1 MRAFVETP
9 MDLFENGVKRDP
21 GKLYAPPMRGTDVP
35 KILNLGS
42 GNAPMRPD
50 WKEAKYLE
58 PGVESNLFEVI
69 DLDRPQWEAP
79 FLDYPEASCA
89 AVHMY
94 HFLEHL
100 DVDTVRQQLL
110 EVERVLMYMG
120 VANIVV
126 PHAMS
131 PLAFQAPDHRSF
143 WTEEGWQD
151 MFYSAGYDSA
161 YGHQWEMDIS
171 FMMVGGVRWSN
182 LCVMLQL
189 VKTCGEEFDTP
200 WRRS

>member
-1 MRAFVETP
+1 MKAFVEAP
-9 MDLFENGVKRDP
+9 MDLFENGVKRSP
-21 GKLYAPPMRGTDVP
+21 GVIYAPPARGYPDP
-35 KILNLGS
+35 PIILNLGS
-42 GNAPMRPD
+42 GNAPMS
-50 WKEAKYLE
+50 
-58 PGVESNLFEVI
+58 GVSVEWGDPNGVFNIV
-69 DLDRPQWEAP
+69 DLDRPNWEAP
-79 FLDYPEASCA
+79 FLDYRSESIS

-100 DVDTVRQQLL
+100 DVDMVREMLL
-110 EVERVLMYMG
+110 NVERVLMFNG

-131 PLAFQAPDHRSF
+131 PLAYQAPDHRSF

-161 YGHQWEMDIS
+161 YGHDWQMDIS
-171 FMMVGGVRWSN
+171 FMMVAGVKWSN

-189 VKTCGEEFDTP
+189 IKTAGEEFDTP
-200 WRRS
+200 WRR